1 MEKRTPMYSLSS
13 IREAAATEQLRLS
26 FTASQKLYEMGG
38 TMEELFELIQSLSIR
53 EHFYKSMTSH
63 ADHRIWQDV
72 YYIEWHQVNMYLKF
86 TLDDEGYLVIS
97 FKPK

>member
-1 MEKRTPMYSLSS
+1 MYNLAN
-13 IREAAATEQLRLS
+13 IKEAAKDDLLGVT
-26 FTASQKLYEMGG
+26 FTANQKLYAMGG
-38 TMEELFELIQSLSIR
+38 TREELFQLIQTLSIR

-72 YYIEWHQVNMYLKF
+72 YHIEWRQEMMYLKF
-86 TLDDEGYLVIS
+86 TINDEGYLVLS